1 MTHENIADLLAE
13 EAEQAERH
21 RDDELTPGYRRAR
34 PSREPA
40 QVYSLRIP
48 VEWLE
53 QLRSHAADRHMTP
66 SALMRAW
73 VIERLEAEATEEAAP
88 DDANRPGSGSNESPM
103 QTLRLVIREELERAN
118 TRPTSAGTAARV
130 QRRARQLPGRERSA
144 EIRAWARQRGYKVSE
159 HGKIPGAILRDYN
172 AAVPSGRRATRD
184 A

>member
-13 EAEQAERH
+13 EAEQAELH
-21 RDDELTPGYRRAR
+21 RDDELTPGFRRAR

-88 DDANRPGSGSNESPM
+88 DDANRPGSGSSKFPM

-118 TRPTSAGTAARV
+118 TRPTSAGKASRV
-130 QRRARQLPGRERSA
+130 QRRARQLPGRERA
-144 EIRAWARQRGYKVSE
+144 EIRAWARQHGYKVSE
-159 HGKIPGAILRDYN
+159 HGKIPGAIVRDYN
-172 AAVPSGRRATRD
+172 AAVPSGRRAMRD

>member
-13 EAEQAERH
+13 EAEQAELH

-53 QLRSHAADRHMTP
+53 QLRGHAADRHMTP

-73 VIERLEAEATEEAAP
+73 VIERLEAEATKETGP
-88 DDANRPGSGSNESPM
+88 DGANRPGSGSNEFPV

-118 TRPTSAGTAARV
+118 TRPTSGKASRV

-159 HGKIPGAILRDYN
+159 HGQIPGAILLEYD
-172 AAVPSGRRATRD
+172 ATVPGGRRATRD